1 MACADIIS
9 IIKDVVISGAA
20 IATAYAAVTGLNKW
34 SSELKGTAN
43 FDVARDLLRAV
54 YKVRN
59 EVEFCRSPMIMAHEF
74 PDWYKGSLGKHSEDE
89 EGKAWGQAYR
99 VRFVPVAEAV
109 SELDL
114 KTLEAEVLWGP
125 QIKEKSQV
133 LRQLVRNLQVAMEAV
148 VRDKYSGGEDFK
160 ERDFGKSMRSIVS
173 SGTKDDEFGEE
184 VLNAVSELETAIRPH
199 LPKN

>member
-1 MACADIIS
+1 MAWADVIT

-34 SSELKGTAN
+34 SSELKGKAN

-54 YKVRN
+54 YKIRN
-59 EVEFCRSPMIMAHEF
+59 EVEFCRSPMIFAHEF
-74 PDWYKGSLGKHSEDE
+74 PDWYRGSLGKHDDDE
-89 EGKAWGQAYR
+89 VGKAWGHAYR
-99 VRFVPVAEAV
+99 VRFVPVADAV
-109 SELDL
+109 SEFDL
-114 KTLEAEVLWGP
+114 KTLEAEVLWGQ
-125 QIKEKSQV
+125 QIKEKSQE

-160 ERDFGKSMRSIVS
+160 DRDFGKSMRSIVS
-173 SGTKDDEFGEE
+173 SSTKGDEFGQN
-184 VLNAVSELETAIRPH
+184 VLAAFADLESAIRPH

>member
-1 MACADIIS
+1 MASAEVIA
-9 IIKDVVISGAA
+9 IIKDLVISGAA

-74 PDWYKGSLGKHSEDE
+74 PDWYKGSIGKHSEEE

-99 VRFVPVAEAV
+99 VRFVPVADAV

-114 KTLEAEVLWGP
+114 KTLEAEVLWG
-125 QIKEKSQV
+125 QDIKDKSLE

-160 ERDFGKSMRSIVS
+160 DRDFGKSMRSIVS
-173 SGTKDDEFGEE
+173 SGTKEDEFGKK
-184 VLNAVSELETAIRPH
+184 VLNAVADLEATIRPH